1 MKSLKTLVISVA
13 IGIIVLIFTV
23 QTGLGFYQFKQIY
36 SANVNNKLTLQVE
49 KEAAYLAQ
57 KLLDTGRVSVAL
69 ANNISAMTSYQQEY
83 MLAMIKPYITE
94 QAMALGAG
102 FWFEPYAFD
111 AKLKYF
117 GPYIYKDNNQ
127 LVTTWEYS
135 NEQYD
140 YFQYDWYQKG
150 LAAGQK
156 IAWSEPYLDT
166 VTNIAMITAASPI
179 RKDGAV
185 VGVTTCDI
193 NIKELQDYISKIKV
207 GQAGFAF
214 VVTSQGYY
222 LGHRDAGKNLKEKIT
237 ADKEAGLQTL
247 GKTILSQAQA
257 GDAQVSLKGENF
269 HAFFAPVGDTGLKL
283 VIMLPDSEVNS
294 VITKYFTTNVIT
306 FLMALTLVSL
316 VLYTLIT
323 RKITNPLNQ
332 LVKDSEKVAAGDL
345 TIYDQDAAKQT
356 NDEIGQLARAFRL
369 MVASMKQLVS
379 DINAKS
385 QLVASSAQQL
395 TTSAQQTSASANETA
410 STMGEI
416 SATVENFNLSVQE
429 ISQMS
434 EHAARQAAKGS
445 SEIKA
450 ITHQMEEIAV
460 ATAALAEAIRDLSK
474 KSLEINQIV
483 ELINGVAEQTNLLAL
498 NAAIEAARAGEQGRG
513 FAVVAEEVR
522 KLAEQTSA
530 ATKRISSLI
539 EAVQTGAEKAVASID
554 ENVQKV
560 TTGSTLVQD
569 IGGNFKEII
578 TAVQGLTKQIE
589 ELVSATGDMSAG
601 IENIAAVTQE
611 QTATM
616 EEVSA
621 TSETLDKLAQE
632 LKVLIEKFRVN

>member
-13 IGIIVLIFTV
+13 IGIILLIFTA

-36 SANVNNKLTLQVE
+36 STNVNDKLTLQVE

-69 ANNISAMTSYQQEY
+69 ANNISAMTDYDQDY

-111 AKLKYF
+111 GRLKYF

-150 LAAGQK
+150 LSAGHK

-179 RKDGAV
+179 RKDSGV

-222 LGHRDAGKNLKEKIT
+222 LGHRDTGKNLKEKIT
-237 ADKEAGLQTL
+237 ADKEAGLQAL

-257 GDAQVSLKGENF
+257 GEAQVSLKGENF

-283 VIMLPDSEVNS
+283 VIMLPEDEVNG
-294 VITKYFTTNVIT
+294 VIAKYFTTNIIT
-306 FLMALTLVSL
+306 FLIAITLVSL
-316 VLYTLIT
+316 VLYALIT
-323 RKITNPLNQ
+323 RKITGPLNQ

-345 TIYDQDAAKQT
+345 TIYDQAAAKQT
-356 NDEIGQLARAFRL
+356 NDEIGQLARAFRS
-369 MVASMKQLVS
+369 MVANMKQLVS

-429 ISQMS
+429 ISQVS
-434 EHAARQAAKGS
+434 EHAARQAAKGN

-450 ITHQMEEIAV
+450 ITHQMEEIAG
-460 ATAALAEAIRDLSK
+460 ATASLAEAIRELSK

-539 EAVQTGAEKAVASID
+539 EAVQDGAEKAVASID

-560 TTGSTLVQD
+560 TKGSTLVQD

-578 TAVQGLTKQIE
+578 TAVQGLTRQIE

-632 LKVLIEKFRVN
+632 LKELIEKFRIN